1 MKCPVEDPV
10 RRSDQPSHGNAEKRF
25 LDMLKN
31 IFIGVPIEGDSG
43 FVNLMRIKATYFEEV
58 MEDKLLKEINEAI
71 KDFPDFRDE
80 LFDKLYSFFRRYFTE
95 SGSIGFFFTPYHQS
109 VYEQVYTNEQDV
121 VLFWKTAR
129 LYYVK
134 TDRLFQS
141 MTVEVDGFR
150 FHFDVS
156 KLEHKRA
163 NEKRELI
170 YTFQKFQQDDKTQT
184 PQDDK
189 TKTQRNDKTETQRDD
204 KTKKMTIVFTVH
216 YSERG
221 RQTQIDDIRCAIRK
235 ALGLSRY
242 TDAVPSEETLQKAF
256 RIFERQSEVDYFLC
270 KDAKSFLREQF
281 DLWMWQYLLG
291 KPGEESHTIW
301 TETRL
306 AQLQALKH
314 IAYRVIDY
322 IAAFEDELV
331 KIWNK
336 PKFVLK
342 SHYVI
347 TLDRIAAQPGGEA
360 ILERLWAHP
369 NMERQLKEW
378 RELGMVS
385 ENFTLEDLLLPPS
398 AASNPQQNLFE
409 VAKVRGL
416 ITNGYHLPYNPDLV
430 ERARELRRPMTPAE
444 EKLWEYLKHAPYR
457 FLRQRPIDHFIVDF
471 YCPALRLVIEV
482 DGEQHYTEEG
492 KVYDAE
498 RDAIL
503 QGYGLRVV
511 RFRNE
516 EVLHYFESVC
526 RRIEAALGSPLTPSL
541 SGVGSPLSPLT
552 KGGEGEGSGGIDP
565 SLASG
570 GEGEGRGQS
579 PLTLSLSPLG
589 KGGEGKGS
597 GGIHPRYRYLPIDTR
612 HFPDLELPIVALF
625 DNLDEAL
632 DGWLIKSENY
642 QALNTILPKFRD
654 KVQIIYID
662 PPFNK
667 EQDADYHY
675 SVKYKDAT
683 WITLLENRVRLGRE
697 MLNEKG
703 AIFVRC
709 DYNGN
714 MYVRLLMNEVFGDE
728 NFRNEIQV
736 NRFQKSSNGFTNTT
750 ESLFL
755 YSLTDKV
762 KMNTMKKPRVCT
774 YCKQPVTPRW
784 TWAHSAG
791 EGKDGRFFVVEGK
804 RMFLYPPKGRHWT
817 NSQQEIDRL
826 QAEGRIRINHNASY
840 IDIFGNRINF
850 VPEKLQS
857 GEIEIDNNWTD
868 IPGYEFG
875 VFSSW
880 RFPTENSEVLLK
892 RVIES
897 TSDRGDLVMDFFLGS
912 GTTVAVAHKLGRKW
926 IGVEMGEH
934 FYTIV
939 LPRMKRVLF
948 YDKSGISKEK
958 DVQERYNPEKAG
970 GFFKYY
976 ALEQFEDTLRR
987 AQYAEADLFTESL
1000 REDPCQYL
1008 FLRDLKMLEAL
1019 EVDWEKGKVRVDLS
1033 RLYEGIDIPETL
1045 SNLTGR
1051 WIRRI
1056 YPDPQNP
1063 KVVAAVEFEDG
1074 EKVDLRQL
1082 EWHLIKPLIWW

>member
-1 MKCPVEDPV
+1 MENPV
-10 RRSDQPSHGNAEKRF
+10 RLSEQPSTGNAEERL

-31 IFIGVPIEGDSG
+31 IFIGVRIEGDSG
-43 FVNLMRIKATYFEEV
+43 FVNLMRIKATYFEKV
-58 MEDKLLKEINEAI
+58 MEYKLLKEIKEAI

-80 LFDKLYSFFRRYFTE
+80 FFDKLYSFFRRYFTE

-109 VYEQVYTNEQDV
+109 IYEQVYTNEQDV

-141 MTVEVDGFR
+141 MTVEVGGFR

-156 KLEHKRA
+156 KLEHKCA

-170 YTFQKFQQDDKTQT
+170 YTFQKLQQDDKTQT

-189 TKTQRNDKTETQRDD
+189 TKTQRNDKTEPQQDD
-204 KTKKMTIVFTVH
+204 ETKKMTIVFTVH

-221 RQTQIDDIRCAIRK
+221 QKTDVKEIRRAIRDE
-235 ALGLSRY
+235 LGLSRY

-256 RIFERQSEVDYFLC
+256 RIFERQGEVDYFLC

-291 KPGEESHTIW
+291 KPGEESHTTW

-314 IAYRVIDY
+314 IAYRVIDC

-347 TLDRIAAQPGGEA
+347 TLDRIAAQPRGDA

-369 NMERQLKEW
+369 NMEEQLQEW

-385 ENFTLEDLLLPPS
+385 EDFTLEDLLLPPS

-409 VAKVRGL
+409 VAKARSL

-430 ERARELRRPMTPAE
+430 ERARELRRHMTPAE

-457 FLRQRPIDHFIVDF
+457 VLRQRPIVHFIVDF

-492 KVYDAE
+492 KAYDAE
-498 RDAIL
+498 RDTIL

-516 EVLHYFESVC
+516 EVLHQFESVC
-526 RRIEAALGSPLTPSL
+526 RRIEAAFGSPLTPSL
-541 SGVGSPLSPLT
+541 SPLS
-552 KGGEGEGSGGIDP
+552 KGGEGVGCGGIL
-565 SLASG
+565 S
-570 GEGEGRGQS
+570 EGV
-579 PLTLSLSPLG
+579 
-589 KGGEGKGS
+589 GS
-597 GGIHPRYRYLPIDTR
+597 GGIHPRYRYLPIDTK
-612 HFPDLELPIVALF
+612 HFPDLELPIIALF
-625 DNLDEAL
+625 DNLDKAL

-714 MYVRLLMNEVFGDE
+714 MYVRLMMNETFGRE
-728 NFRNEIQV
+728 NFRNEIFVKRGYVPKGAVKQYQNGVDSVLFYAKNLLHLSFRGAKRRIEEEDRQWISLDMPGQRKTYEKQV
-736 NRFQKSSNGFTNTT
+736 RYFFG
-750 ESLFL
+750 
-755 YSLTDKV
+755 
-762 KMNTMKKPRVCT
+762 KP
-774 YCKQPVTPRW
+774 
-784 TWAHSAG
+784 
-791 EGKDGRFFVVEGK
+791 
-804 RMFLYPPKGRHWT
+804 LLPPKGQHWGL
-817 NSQQEIDRL
+817 SQKKIDEYEKL
-826 QAEGRIRINHNASY
+826 GWIRINYNRKY
-840 IDIFGNRINF
+840 IDTQGNE
-850 VPEKLQS
+850 VVGMPEYLKEPELLL
-857 GEIEIDNNWTD
+857 DTNWTD
-868 IPGYEFG
+868 IKSYETHNTG
-875 VFSSW
+875 
-880 RFPTENSEVLLK
+880 FPTENAEILLK
-892 RVIES
+892 RVIEGINCE
-897 TSDRGDLVMDFFLGS
+897 DQAIVMDFFLGS

-958 DVQERYNPEKAG
+958 DIQERYNPEKAG

-1019 EVDWEKGKVRVDLS
+1019 EVDWEKGRVRVDLS

-1051 WIRRI
+1051 CIRRI

-1063 KVVAAVEFEDG
+1063 KVVAAVEFEDEG
-1074 EKVDLRQL
+1074 RVDLSQL
-1082 EWHLIKPLIWW
+1082 DWHLIKPLIWW